1 MKSHQQFSLQK
12 LNTFAVS
19 ATTPVIYY
27 PKNKQELQL
36 LTTITN
42 GSFYILGEGSN
53 TLFVEDIAP
62 IIIKPEFLGVNVSET
77 KDYYEVVAACSEN
90 WHDLV
95 CFCINRGI
103 NGLENLALIPGSVGA
118 APVQNIG
125 AYGVDV
131 ANFIDSVTWFD
142 FKENKAMQLTNAQC
156 QFEYRNS
163 VFKQS
168 LKNKGIITH
177 VTFRFIKNWQAK
189 LKYQGLNNLPDNCS
203 AIDIMSRVIEIR
215 KSKLPNPKNI
225 PNAGSFF
232 KNPVIGAEQFL
243 LLKNQYPDI
252 PFYSQGNGTVKLAA
266 GWLIEK
272 SGLKGYIMNGAAVH
286 DKQALVLTNLDSAKG
301 TDIKNL
307 AIHIQKTVL
316 DRFAIHLQP
325 EVRIL
330 GEHGEVI
337 LGGIN

>member
-1 MKSHQQFSLQK
+1 MKSHQQFSLK
-12 LNTFAVS
+12 KFNSFAVS
-19 ATTPVIYY
+19 VTTPVIYY
-27 PKNKQELQL
+27 PKNEQELQL
-36 LTTITN
+36 LTNITN

-62 IIIKPEFLGVNVSET
+62 IIIKPEFLGVSVSET

-95 CFCINRGI
+95 CLCIDQGI

-142 FKENKAMQLTNAQC
+142 FEENKSMQLTNAQC

-163 VFKQS
+163 IFKQS

-189 LKYQGLNNLPDNCS
+189 LKYQGLNDLLDNCC
-203 AIDIMSRVIEIR
+203 AIDIMKRVIEIR
-215 KSKLPNPKNI
+215 NSKLPDPKVI

-232 KNPVIGAEQFL
+232 KNPVICAEQFL
-243 LLKNQYPDI
+243 TLKQHHPDI
-252 PFYSQGNGTVKLAA
+252 PFYSQDNGTVKLAA

-272 SGLKGYIMNGAAVH
+272 SGLKGHIMNGAAVH
-286 DKQALVLTNLDSAKG
+286 EKQALVLTNIDSAKG
-301 TDIKNL
+301 IDIKNL
-307 AIHIQKTVL
+307 AIHVQKIVF
-316 DRFAIHLQP
+316 DRFSINLQP
-325 EVRIL
+325 EVRML
-330 GEHGEVI
+330 AEHGEVF
-337 LGGIN
+337 LKEIN